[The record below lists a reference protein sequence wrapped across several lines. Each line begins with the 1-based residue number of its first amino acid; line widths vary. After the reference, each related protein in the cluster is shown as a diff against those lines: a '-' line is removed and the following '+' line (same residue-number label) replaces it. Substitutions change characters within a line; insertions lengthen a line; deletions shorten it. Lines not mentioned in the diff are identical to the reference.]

1 MLSIWQPTPKPIIV
15 EEKLTLH
22 ILYTY
27 LTGIIMA
34 ARKFEDSKLIKLVN
48 QGLPVKDIAK
58 RLGVSRVSIHSR
70 IKQLKIVVAKGG
82 ALDPGQSKKV
92 ADQTFDAVER
102 LCEIHES
109 AIQQLRKLEAVSKG
123 ELPMESVELFLNG
136 KVSVCEAYNKLL
148 AEVRK
153 QLSFALEIQRQMV
166 DIRKVQEFQEVILEE
181 LKRESPE
188 LQKRIVDR
196 LVDTCI
202 LHSSLSLKA

>member
-1 MLSIWQPTPKPIIV
+1 MPS
-15 EEKLTLH
+15 
-22 ILYTY
+22 
-27 LTGIIMA
+27 
-34 ARKFEDSKLIKLVN
+34 RKFEDSKLIKLVN
-48 QGLPVKDIAK
+48 SGLPVKQIAE
-58 RLGVSRVSIHSR
+58 RLGVSKVAIHTR
-70 IKQLKIVVAKGG
+70 LKQLKIVVAKGG
-82 ALDPGQSKKV
+82 ALDPGQAKKV

-153 QLSFALEIQRQMV
+153 QLSFALEIQKQMV

-188 LQKRIVDR
+188 FQKRVVDR
-196 LVDTCI
+196 LVDVCV

>member
-1 MLSIWQPTPKPIIV
+1 
-15 EEKLTLH
+15 
-22 ILYTY
+22 
-27 LTGIIMA
+27 MA

-58 RLGVSRVSIHSR
+58 RLGVSRVSVHSR

-82 ALDPGQSKKV
+82 ALDPGQAGRI

-123 ELPMESVELFLNG
+123 ELPMESVDLFLNG

-153 QLSFALEIQRQMV
+153 QLSFAMEIQKQMIDV
-166 DIRKVQEFQEVILEE
+166 RKVQEFQEVILEE

-196 LVDTCI
+196 LVNTCV
-202 LHSSLSLKA
+202 LHSSLSLK